1 MGSLLGKR
9 WGRGGRTTSAS
20 WTNMESIRNYQINT
34 LVSPIWGSSGL
45 QRSSRGSSWRREKFP
60 QLYVY
65 MLLSGN
71 SMLWL
76 WWPLFYRFNIKWC
89 ERVFAFCFVFPMI
102 FPCIDCLELPRTS
115 INCTVCMYLFYV
127 PQAWE
132 IQLSWEAC
140 DLFYS
145 ISWLIIQTRL
155 TEKVLWCFSHE
166 HLQPSVGV
174 RSYYIKTKA
183 ECKFVKFGFLW
194 YF

>member
-89 ERVFAFCFVFPMI
+89 ERVFAFCFSYDFSMYWLFGTTKDVHKLHSMYVSVLCP
-102 FPCIDCLELPRTS
+102 TS
-115 INCTVCMYLFYV
+115 MRDTTVLGS
-127 PQAWE
+127 
-132 IQLSWEAC
+132 L
-140 DLFYS
+140 
-145 ISWLIIQTRL
+145 WLILLYIMA
-155 TEKVLWCFSHE
+155 
-166 HLQPSVGV
+166 
-174 RSYYIKTKA
+174 YYTN
-183 ECKFVKFGFLW
+183 
-194 YF
+194 